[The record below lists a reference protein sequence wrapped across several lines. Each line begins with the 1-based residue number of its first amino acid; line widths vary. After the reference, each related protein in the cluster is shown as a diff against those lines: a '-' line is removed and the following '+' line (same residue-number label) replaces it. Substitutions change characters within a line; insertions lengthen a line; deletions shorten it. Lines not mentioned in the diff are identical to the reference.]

1 MSDEGGAG
9 EPLSDR
15 QKREIAVW
23 FLSNAPAGEIH
34 YVAKGKPHVPP
45 AFPPIPMPVYNP
57 ARHLTR
63 APTHAVASRPCADVR
78 ALLGD
83 DAVYEAAAAEAFP
96 EYNKARLV
104 SLELPDRSGDVSTS
118 FLSSHPVS

>member
-1 MSDEGGAG
+1 VLECRGGRG
-9 EPLSDR
+9 VRS
-15 QKREIAVW
+15 V
-23 FLSNAPAGEIH
+23 
-34 YVAKGKPHVPP
+34 
-45 AFPPIPMPVYNP
+45 
-57 ARHLTR
+57 
-63 APTHAVASRPCADVR
+63 DVR

-118 FLSSHPVS
+118 VADSHPVSSSVWVFSCSYYVHRDLNQLFCKSY